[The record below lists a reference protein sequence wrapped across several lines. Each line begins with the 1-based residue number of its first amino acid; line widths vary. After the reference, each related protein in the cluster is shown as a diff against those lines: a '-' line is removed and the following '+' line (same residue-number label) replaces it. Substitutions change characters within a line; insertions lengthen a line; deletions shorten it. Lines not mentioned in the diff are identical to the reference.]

1 MSFCTITSAHL
12 EGGDVMEEMTVEI
25 MEQVELP
32 DAEEKIQCVRCEKF
46 KGRGEFRKV
55 PNPKICLECY
65 SAACKAGREA
75 AKRKK
80 HQDAETS
87 SDARQQDGSNAQVD
101 SETKNARATIHL
113 TVKAQSILNV
123 LALKSN
129 SSQSSVVEEM
139 LKQRYAEMDDNERQF
154 VAFVETSLARKK
166 HQ

>member
-12 EGGDVMEEMTVEI
+12 EGGDVMEMKVEV
-25 MEQVELP
+25 MEQVEAP
-32 DAEEKIQCVRCEKF
+32 DAEEQIQCERCEKF

-75 AKRKK
+75 AKAKK
-80 HQDAETS
+80 HHDAETS
-87 SDARQQDGSNAQVD
+87 SDAGQQDGGNAQAD

-139 LKQRYAEMDDNERQF
+139 LKRRYAEMDEAERQF

-166 HQ
+166 QQ